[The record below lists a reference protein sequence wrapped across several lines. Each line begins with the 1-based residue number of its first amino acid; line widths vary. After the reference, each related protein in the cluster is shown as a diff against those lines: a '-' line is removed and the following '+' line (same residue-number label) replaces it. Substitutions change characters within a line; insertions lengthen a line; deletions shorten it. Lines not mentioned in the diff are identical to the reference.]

1 VTTWEHRVTET
12 FPGLRVE
19 RTPAPVRAQVLDNLR
34 QAIVQRQL
42 APGQRLI
49 ERELVELTGVSR
61 TSVREALRE
70 LAAEGLVTT
79 VPNKGTVVAS
89 VSAEEARQL
98 YQVRSALE
106 GLAGR
111 LFALNAQP
119 AHRTALVRALNR
131 IERTADRGAPV
142 LAAKD
147 AFYDVLFE
155 GGGNEALRSVVA
167 GLHAR
172 VSVLRFLSLS
182 VPGRTEQTVAE
193 IRAIVGAALSGD
205 AEATAAA
212 CSRHVEAA
220 GRVALAALREQEQA
234 SENGHTSD
242 NAEHAGGDAGT
253 GGAHTGRRGRPA
265 RLKAAASA

>member
-1 VTTWEHRVTET
+1 VGADLCSISAGEAGRLNREERLVDVASA
-12 FPGLRVE
+12 LRVE

-34 QAIVQRQL
+34 QAIIERQF

-70 LAAEGLVTT
+70 LAAEGLVTAI
-79 VPNKGTVVAS
+79 PNKGTVVAS

-98 YQVRSALE
+98 YEVRSALE

-111 LFALNAQP
+111 LFVLHASPAQ
-119 AHRTALVRALNR
+119 RTALVRALQR
-131 IERTADRGAPV
+131 IERLAAKDAPV

-155 GGGNEALRSVVA
+155 GGGNDALRSVVA

-172 VSVLRFLSLS
+172 VSVLRWLSLS
-182 VPGRTEQTVAE
+182 VPGRPAQSIAE
-193 IRAIVGAALSGD
+193 LRAIVDAVLANDPDAA
-205 AEATAAA
+205 ARA
-212 CSRHVEAA
+212 CSRHVEEA
-220 GRVALAALREQEQA
+220 GRVGLEALAKQD
-234 SENGHTSD
+234 GF
-242 NAEHAGGDAGT
+242 
-253 GGAHTGRRGRPA
+253 
-265 RLKAAASA
+265 